1 MASPLPRQ
9 GPRPLP
15 LHLTIAQTVWT
26 SCWLA
31 SASWNGASTPWS
43 DPTGTGPLPAL
54 TPALAAALTEA
65 SRLPPSDRA
74 RAADRELRRRWTLF
88 LTGIDRYRHH
98 PYRRTL
104 PDPPVL
110 WREGSAR
117 LLDYGPAG
125 GRPVL
130 FVPSLV
136 NRSYVL
142 DLSARRSLMRWLSG
156 QGVRP
161 LLLDWG
167 TPGALERSLTLTD
180 VIAGRL
186 ARAAQALAAR
196 TGKPAPVAGY
206 CMGGL
211 LVAGLAAI
219 RPDLVPKALFLA
231 TPWDFHRGDP
241 TNGLRVTALG
251 RAFAPA
257 IALTGGLP
265 VDALQT
271 LFATLDPLTAIR
283 KFTALARWEA
293 TSDKAE
299 AFVALEDWLNDGVA
313 LPEAIA
319 RECLESW
326 YGRNLTAR
334 GAWRVS
340 GLSVEPPHLAGPSLH
355 IIPANDRIV
364 PPGSARAL
372 ADAMPGAEV
381 LEPTLGHIGMVVGGA
396 ARPMVWEPL
405 KNWLLRD

>member
-1 MASPLPRQ
+1 MASPPPRQ

-31 SASWNGASTPWS
+31 STGWSAGSTPWA
-43 DPTGTGPLPAL
+43 DPAPRMSIPGL
-54 TPALAAALTEA
+54 TPELVKALNAV
-65 SRLPPSDRA
+65 SRLSPSTRA
-74 RAADRELRRRWTLF
+74 HAADREVRRRWTLF
-88 LTGIDRYRHH
+88 LTGIDRYRDH
-98 PYRRTL
+98 PYRRDL
-104 PDPPVL
+104 PDPPVV
-110 WREGSAR
+110 WREGAAR
-117 LLDYGPAG
+117 LLDYGPAK

-136 NRSYVL
+136 NRAYVL

-167 TPGALERSLTLTD
+167 TPGPLERSLTLTD

-186 ARAAQALAAR
+186 ARAAQALAAEI
-196 TGKPAPVAGY
+196 GSPVPVAGY

-211 LVAGLAAI
+211 LVAGLAAV
-219 RPDLVPKALFLA
+219 RPDLVPRALFLA
-231 TPWDFHRGDP
+231 TPWDFHHGDP
-241 TNGLRVTALG
+241 ANGLRVTALG

-271 LFATLDPLTAIR
+271 LFATIDPLTAVR
-283 KFTALARWEA
+283 KFTALARWHA
-293 TSDKAE
+293 TSEKAE

-313 LPEAIA
+313 LPAAIA
-319 RECLESW
+319 HDCLEGW
-326 YGRNLTAR
+326 YGQNLTAR
-334 GAWRVS
+334 NAWRVS
-340 GLSVEPPHLAGPSLH
+340 GLAVEPRRIAAPSLH

-364 PPGSARAL
+364 PPASARAL
-372 ADAMPGAEV
+372 AEAMPGAET
-381 LEPTLGHIGMVVGGA
+381 LTPTLGHIGMVVSGA

-405 KNWLLRD
+405 RDWLLHD